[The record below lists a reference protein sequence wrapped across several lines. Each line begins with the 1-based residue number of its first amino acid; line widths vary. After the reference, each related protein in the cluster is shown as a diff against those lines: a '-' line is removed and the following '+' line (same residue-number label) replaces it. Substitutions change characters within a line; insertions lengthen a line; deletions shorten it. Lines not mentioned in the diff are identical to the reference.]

1 MKCFF
6 DDILGPALAVG
17 LKGFGVDAMHLL
29 EEFDPGTPDIDW
41 LPYVAERGYVLFTRD
56 NKILL
61 RPQERAILKEHKI
74 GTFFLSGKNM
84 SRWDH
89 IRQIIRAWHKIED
102 AAKDKPPFA
111 YKINRHGTALKKISL
126 D

>member
-6 DDILGPALAVG
+6 DENLGPPLAEG

-41 LPYVAERGYVLFTRD
+41 LPYVAKNGYILFTRD

-61 RPQERAILKEHKI
+61 RPQERAILKEQKI
-74 GTFFLSGKNM
+74 GAFFLSGKNM
-84 SRWDH
+84 GRWDH
-89 IRQIIRAWHKIED
+89 IRQIIRAWHKIEE
-102 AAKDKPPFA
+102 AAKDDPPFA
-111 YKINRHGTALKKISL
+111 YKVNRHGTKVEKIAL